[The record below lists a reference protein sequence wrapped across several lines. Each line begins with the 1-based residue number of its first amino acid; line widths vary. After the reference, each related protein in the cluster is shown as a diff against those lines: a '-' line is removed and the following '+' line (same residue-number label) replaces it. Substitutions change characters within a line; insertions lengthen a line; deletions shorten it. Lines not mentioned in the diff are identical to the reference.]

1 MKGNGVEMRSLT
13 FRVSTLAVS
22 SLAKCGQFS
31 AGGLRERQEPVSAE
45 TRSR

>member
-22 SLAKCGQFS
+22 SLAKCG
-31 AGGLRERQEPVSAE
+31 GLRERQEPVSAE